1 MSLSETIESGNPVI
15 QGSNEEG
22 FFLLLDKPHGYSSAA
37 VVNILKKKLNIKK
50 AGHSGTL
57 DPRAT
62 GLMIICTGKKTKELN
77 KLIEADKE
85 YEGKFIIGERTKS
98 FDSETEIYDKRS
110 IDGITE
116 ELIIETAK
124 SFLGETEQLP
134 PMYSA
139 VKFEGK
145 QLYKYARKD
154 IEVERALRTV
164 HIKEFEIQNIELP
177 EISFRVSCSKGTYIR
192 TLVNDF
198 GEKLGVGAYL
208 KELRRT
214 KIGAYDVKN
223 SKTLDEFVA
232 IKDKSPVFQGEGEI
246 IL

>member
-1 MSLSETIESGNPVI
+1 MSFPESIESGNSVF
-15 QGSNEEG
+15 QGSTEEG

-37 VVNILKKKLNIKK
+37 VLNILKKKLGIKK

-77 KLIEADKE
+77 KLIEAGKE

-98 FDSETEIYDKRS
+98 FDSETETYDKRS
-110 IDGITE
+110 IEGITE
-116 ELIIETAK
+116 ELILEAAK
-124 SFLGETEQLP
+124 SFLGEIDQLP

-139 VKFEGK
+139 VKFKGK

-154 IEVERALRTV
+154 KEVERVLRTV
-164 HIKEFEIQNIELP
+164 HINEFEIKNIQLP
-177 EISFRVSCSKGTYIR
+177 EISFRISCSKGTYIR
-192 TLVNDF
+192 TIANDF

-208 KELRRT
+208 SELRRT
-214 KIGAYDVKN
+214 KIGKYDVEN
-223 SKTLDEFVA
+223 AKTLDEF
-232 IKDKSPVFQGEGEI
+232 IEINRLNPVF
-246 IL
+246 